1 MTSSPSPASGLRAVP
16 LTTSELDALAAGTAS
31 DEVRRRLGPYVGGE
45 PLRWL
50 WEIRAAQVRERP
62 QDLPWIARP
71 LHRDDA
77 TVAVGAAGF
86 HTAPDDEGAVE
97 ISYEID
103 PAFRGRGLATA
114 AAEMLVAE
122 AIASPEVRTV
132 VASVSPTNAA
142 SLRIVRRLGF
152 VKVGEVEDPE
162 DGIEEVFHL
171 SASAPLPGGPGAVRG
186 S

>member
-1 MTSSPSPASGLRAVP
+1 MSSPSPGSGLHAVP
-16 LTTSELDALAAGTAS
+16 LTTSELDALATGTAS
-31 DEVRRRLGPYVGGE
+31 DAVRRRLGPHVGGE

-62 QDLPWIARP
+62 GDLPWIARP
-71 LHRDDA
+71 LYLGD
-77 TVAVGAAGF
+77 TPVAVGAAGF
-86 HTAPDDEGAVE
+86 HSAPDDEGAVE

-103 PAFRGRGLATA
+103 PTFRGRGLATA

-122 AIASPEVRTV
+122 AIAAPEVRTV
-132 VASVSPTNAA
+132 VASVSPGNSA

-152 VKVGEVEDPE
+152 VKVGEVDDPE

-171 SASAPLPGGPGAVRG
+171 SAKAPSPTGPGAARA